1 MGGKILAIITSSADL
16 VAGGGS
22 PIFIVRDE
30 QELIERAFLL
40 EKILDAM
47 VHKLNE
53 STYIIVKH

>member
-1 MGGKILAIITSSADL
+1 VNEKIIAIVTSTPDL
-16 VAGGGS
+16 VAGGS
-22 PIFIVRDE
+22 PIFIVKDE